1 MAEPTTIP
9 EILDRQAALRPDAL
23 AFVDGDQ
30 QLTFGALAAAAARL
44 AAALQQLGIGQGH
57 RVAILAP
64 DSLRVV
70 TLVFAITRIG
80 AVVLGLNWRLSAPEL
95 AFEVGDAEA
104 ALLFVDVELAPRA
117 REVVAACPGL
127 RTVVTLGGAEP
138 GWPSYDE
145 LIAAAPA
152 APSPVPVSPEQVAV
166 QMYTSGTTGR
176 PKGVMLAHR
185 SFVAVVAAMRAAG
198 DAWIGWGPD
207 DVSLLAIPSFH
218 IGGLWWLMTGAN
230 AGARGVLLPRFA
242 GWRALQL
249 IAQHRVT
256 KAFLVPAML
265 QVCLAEPD
273 CARTDFSSLQTVVY
287 GGSPIPRP
295 NLEAAVRTFGCGFA
309 QIYGLTE
316 TGNTAVCLRPAD
328 HARPEL
334 LEAAGRP
341 YPGVGV
347 KIVDADGHALPA
359 RTIGEI
365 CIRSPANMLGYWRR
379 PEATAATLRDGWVH
393 TGDAGYLDAE
403 GYVFVCDRIK
413 DMICSAGENVYPAEI
428 ESVLCGH
435 PAVAEAAVIG
445 VPDDRWGELVRAIVV
460 LRAGAVATPAE
471 LLAHVRRSLADF
483 KVPRSVDFADT
494 LPRTPS
500 GKIQKHVLREPHWA
514 GRSRRVN

>member
-1 MAEPTTIP
+1 MAEPATIP
-9 EILDRQAALRPDAL
+9 EILDRQAALRPDAV
-23 AFVDGDQ
+23 AFLDGDQ
-30 QLTFGALAAAAARL
+30 QLTFGELAAAAARL
-44 AAALQQLGIGQGH
+44 AAALQQLGVGEGH

-80 AVVLGLNWRLSAPEL
+80 AVVIGLNWRLSAQEL

-104 ALLFVDVELAPRA
+104 AVLFVDGELAPRA
-117 REVVAACPGL
+117 REVASACPCL
-127 RTVVTLGGAEP
+127 RQVVTLAGAEP
-138 GWPSYDE
+138 GWLAYDE
-145 LIAAAPA
+145 LLAAAPA
-152 APSPVPVSPEQVAV
+152 APAPVTVSPEQVAV

-176 PKGVMLAHR
+176 PKGVMLAHK

-198 DAWIGWGPD
+198 DAWIGWGPA

-218 IGGLWWLMTGAN
+218 IGGFWWLMTGAN

-249 IAQHRVT
+249 IERHRVT

-273 CARTDFSSLQTVVY
+273 CVRTDFSSLQTIVY

-341 YPGVGV
+341 YPGVRV
-347 KIVDADGHALPA
+347 KVIDADGQDLPA

-379 PEATAATLRDGWVH
+379 PEATAATLRDGFVH

-428 ESVLCGH
+428 ESVLCAH

-445 VPDDRWGELVRAIVV
+445 VPDDRWGELVKAIVV
-460 LRAGAVATPAE
+460 LRTGAVATPAE
-471 LLAHVRRSLADF
+471 LLAHARRSLADF
-483 KVPRSVDFADT
+483 KVPRSVDFAST

-500 GKIQKHVLREPHWA
+500 GKIQKHVLREPYWA